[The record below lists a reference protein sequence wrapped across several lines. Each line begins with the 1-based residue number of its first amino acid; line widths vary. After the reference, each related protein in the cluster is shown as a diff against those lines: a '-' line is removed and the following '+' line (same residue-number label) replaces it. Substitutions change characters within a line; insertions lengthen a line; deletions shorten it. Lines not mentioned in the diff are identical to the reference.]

1 MALGERSSLVA
12 LFQYH
17 SLTLVARKSTLKQ
30 LQTRICYQF
39 AKADLLQEA
48 LTHASATYGQP
59 HIGDY
64 QRLEFLGDR
73 VLGLAIA
80 EQLYQRFPSAPEGE
94 LAIRLNAL
102 VKKETCAAVA
112 RELDIGP
119 HIILGDSEALAGGR
133 RKETI
138 LADICEA
145 LLGAVY
151 LDGGWEAGRNFV
163 KQHWTTQVALEL
175 AKPVDKKDPKT
186 ALQEWVQG
194 GQTKAKIPPRYAL
207 VDNSGPDHA
216 PSFVY
221 EVRVE
226 GFEPERGTGSSRKA
240 AEQAA
245 AAALLKR
252 EGVWKADNE

>member
-1 MALGERSSLVA
+1 MALARRNSLVA
-12 LFQYH
+12 LLQYYP
-17 SLTLVARKSTLKQ
+17 LTLVARKSTHKQ
-30 LQTRICYQF
+30 LQTRISYRF
-39 AKADLLQEA
+39 SNTALLQEA
-48 LTHASATYGQP
+48 LTHASATYGQA
-59 HIGDY
+59 HIADY

-80 EQLYQRFPSAPEGE
+80 EQLYQNFPGAPEGE

-112 RELDIGP
+112 RELDLGP
-119 HIILGDSEALAGGR
+119 FIVLGDSEALAGGR
-133 RKETI
+133 RKDTI

-151 LDGGWEAGRNFV
+151 LDGGWEVARQFV
-163 KQHWTTQVALEL
+163 YAHWATQVALEL
-175 AKPVDKKDPKT
+175 AKPVGKKDPKT

-194 GQTKAKIPPRYAL
+194 EGKVKVPPRYVL
-207 VDNSGPDHA
+207 VENSGPDHA

-226 GFEPERGTGSSRKA
+226 GLEPERGNGPSRKA

-252 EGVWKADNE
+252 EGVWNADNE

>member
-1 MALGERSSLVA
+1 M
-12 LFQYH
+12 
-17 SLTLVARKSTLKQ
+17 ARKSTLKQ

-39 AKADLLQEA
+39 ANAELLQEA
-48 LTHASATYGQP
+48 MTHASATYGQA
-59 HIGDY
+59 HVTDY

-80 EQLYQRFPSAPEGE
+80 EQLYQNFPAAPEGE

-112 RELDIGP
+112 RELDLGP
-119 HIILGDSEALAGGR
+119 YIILGDSEASAGGR
-133 RKETI
+133 RKDTI

-151 LDGGWEAGRNFV
+151 LDGGWEVARKFV
-163 KQHWTTQVALEL
+163 WTQWATQVALEL
-175 AKPVDKKDPKT
+175 AKPVSKKDPKT

-194 GQTKAKIPPRYAL
+194 GQTRVKTPPRYVL
-207 VDNSGPDHA
+207 VDHSGPDHA
-216 PSFVY
+216 PSFIY
-221 EVRVE
+221 EVRIE
-226 GFEPERGTGSSRKA
+226 GLEPECGSGSSRKA

-245 AAALLKR
+245 ATALLKR
-252 EGVWKADNE
+252 EGVWQAENE